1 MLKTKII
8 EIGREIIQTG
18 LVAGT
23 WGNIS
28 AWDGYRG
35 GFWIT
40 PSGMDYLSL
49 KEEDLVLISLKGEVL
64 EGRRKPSSEE
74 QLHRA
79 IYSQRKDVK
88 GIVHTHSIYATAH
101 AVARVPLPG
110 LVEDFAMIVGE
121 EVSVAD
127 YQRAG
132 TEALAE
138 VAVRTLADRNGVFLA
153 NHGLVGVGRSVE
165 EALKVCQII
174 EKSAQ
179 IHIMSRMLGT
189 PSQLSEEDKRGLR
202 SDYLNQYG
210 QRG

>member
-28 AWDGYRG
+28 AWDDSRD

-40 PSGMDYLSL
+40 PSGMDYLAL
-49 KEEDLVLISLKGEVL
+49 KEEDLVLMNMQGVVL
-64 EGRRKPSSEE
+64 EGYRKPSSEE

-79 IYSQRKDVK
+79 IYSQRQEVK

-101 AVARVPLPG
+101 AVAHVPLPG

-132 TEALAE
+132 TEELAE
-138 VAVRTLADRNGVFLA
+138 ATVRSLADKNAVFLA

-165 EALKVCQII
+165 EALKVCQIV

-179 IHIMSRMLGT
+179 IHIMSRLLGT
-189 PSQLSEEDKRGLR
+189 PVQLSDEDKRGLR
-202 SDYLNQYG
+202 SDYINQYG
-210 QRG
+210 QRD

>member
-1 MLKTKII
+1 MLKQKIL

-28 AWDGYRG
+28 AWDDSRA

-40 PSGMDYLSL
+40 PSGMDYLAL
-49 KEEDLVLISLKGEVL
+49 KEEDLVLLNLQGGVL
-64 EGRRKPSSEE
+64 EGHRKPSSEE

-79 IYSQRKDVK
+79 IYAKRKDVK
-88 GIVHTHSIYATAH
+88 GIVHTHSIYASAH

-138 VAVRTLADRNGVFLA
+138 AAVRTLADRNGVFLA

-179 IHIMSRMLGT
+179 IHIESRMLGI
-189 PSQLSEEDKRGLR
+189 PFQLSDEDKRGLR
-202 SDYLNQYG
+202 FDYLNQYG
-210 QRG
+210 Q

>member
-28 AWDGYRG
+28 AWDDIRE

-40 PSGMDYLSL
+40 PSGMDYLTL
-49 KEEDLVLISLKGEVL
+49 KEEDLVLMNLQGGVL
-64 EGRRKPSSEE
+64 EGHRKPSSEE

-79 IYSQRKDVK
+79 IYSRRKDVK

-101 AVARVPLPG
+101 AVARIPLPG
-110 LVEDFAMIVGE
+110 LVEDLAMIVGE

-138 VAVRTLADRNGVFLA
+138 SAVQAIGDRNGVFLA

-165 EALKVCQII
+165 EALKVCKII

-179 IHIMSRMLGT
+179 IHIMSKLLGT
-189 PSQLSEEDKRGLR
+189 PFQLSEEDKRELR
-202 SDYLNQYG
+202 FDYLNQYG
-210 QRG
+210 Q

>member
-28 AWDGYRG
+28 AWDESRD

-40 PSGMDYLSL
+40 PSGMDYLAL
-49 KEEDLVLISLKGEVL
+49 KEEDLVLLNLQGEVL
-64 EGRRKPSSEE
+64 EGHRKPSSEE

-79 IYSQRKDVK
+79 LYSQRQDVK

-101 AVARVPLPG
+101 AVAHVSLPG
-110 LVEDFAMIVGE
+110 LVEDFAMIVGG
-121 EVSVAD
+121 EVNVTD
-127 YQRAG
+127 YKQPG
-132 TEALAE
+132 TEELAE
-138 VAVRTLADRNGVFLA
+138 AAVRVLADKNAVFLA
-153 NHGLVGVGRSVE
+153 NHGLVGVGRSLE
-165 EALKVCQII
+165 EALKVCQIV

-179 IHIMSRMLGT
+179 IHIMSRLLGT
-189 PSQLSEEDKRGLR
+189 PVQLSDEDKRGLR
-202 SDYLNQYG
+202 SDYINQYG

>member
-8 EIGREIIQTG
+8 EIGREIIRTG

-28 AWDGYRG
+28 AWDESQA

-49 KEEDLVLISLKGEVL
+49 KEEDLVLMNLQGDVL
-64 EGRRKPSSEE
+64 EGQRTPSSEE

-79 IYSQRKDVK
+79 IYSQRKEVK
-88 GIVHTHSIYATAH
+88 GIVHTHSIFATAH
-101 AVARVPLPG
+101 AVAQVPLPG
-110 LVEDFAMIVGE
+110 LVEDFAMIVGG

-127 YQRAG
+127 YHRAG
-132 TEALAE
+132 TEELTEAAVRALA
-138 VAVRTLADRNGVFLA
+138 DKNGVFLA

-165 EALKVCQII
+165 EALKVCQIV
-174 EKSAQ
+174 EKNAQ
-179 IHIMSRMLGT
+179 IHIMSRMLGN
-189 PSQLSEEDKRGLR
+189 PVLLSDEDQRQLRFE
-202 SDYLNQYG
+202 YLHNYG
-210 QRG
+210 QKG

>member
-64 EGRRKPSSEE
+64 EGHRKPSSEE

-101 AVARVPLPG
+101 AVAHVPLPG

-132 TEALAE
+132 TEELAEAAVRALA
-138 VAVRTLADRNGVFLA
+138 DKNGVFLA

-189 PSQLSEEDKRGLR
+189 PFQLSEEDKRGLR
-202 SDYLNQYG
+202 FDYLNQYG
-210 QRG
+210 Q

>member
-1 MLKTKII
+1 MLKQKIL

-28 AWDGYRG
+28 AWDDSRA

-40 PSGMDYLSL
+40 PSGMDYLAL
-49 KEEDLVLISLKGEVL
+49 KEEDLVLMSLKGEIL
-64 EGRRKPSSEE
+64 EGHRKPSSEE

-110 LVEDFAMIVGE
+110 LVEDFVMIVGE

-132 TEALAE
+132 TEDLAE
-138 VAVRTLADRNGVFLA
+138 AAVRALADRNGVFLA

-179 IHIMSRMLGT
+179 IHIMSKLLGT
-189 PSQLSEEDKRGLR
+189 PIQLNDEDKRGLR
-202 SDYLNQYG
+202 FDYLNQYG
-210 QRG
+210 Q